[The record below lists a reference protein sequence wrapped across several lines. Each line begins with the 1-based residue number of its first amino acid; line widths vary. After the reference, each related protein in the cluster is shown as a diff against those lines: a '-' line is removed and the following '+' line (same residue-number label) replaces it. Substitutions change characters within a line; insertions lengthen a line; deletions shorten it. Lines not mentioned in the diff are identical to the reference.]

1 LTTEKHPTGRPSR
14 AQAEAAARILLE
26 FLNEDLARAGVQGTP
41 ERIVRGLEDMTWGL
55 RAKPPELRL
64 FEAPEAD
71 PGQPVLVRGIEFA
84 SLCEHH
90 LLPFWGIAD
99 LAYLPAG
106 GKVLGLSKIPRLV
119 HFWAARPQ
127 LQERLTFELARELG
141 KAAVAPR
148 DVGEEPAFLRE
159 HLDVFVRLRAQHA
172 CMLCRGVRSGAET
185 VTVAACGQFRDGS
198 MLREQVDT
206 QLIQTR

>member
-1 LTTEKHPTGRPSR
+1 MTTETHPPERPSR
-14 AQAEAAARILLE
+14 EQAEAAVRTLIEYLQ
-26 FLNEDLARAGVQGTP
+26 EDLARAGLHDTP
-41 ERIVRGLEDMTWGL
+41 DRVVRGLEDMTWGL
-55 RAKPPELRL
+55 RAQPPELRL

-71 PGQPVLVRGIEFA
+71 PGQPVLVRGVEFS

-99 LAYLPAG
+99 LAYLPADNQ
-106 GKVLGLSKIPRLV
+106 VLGLSKIPRLV

-127 LQERLTFELARELG
+127 MQERLTHQLARELG
-141 KAAVAPR
+141 KAAIAPR
-148 DVGEEPAFLRE
+148 SIVDEPAFVRDELN
-159 HLDVFVRLRAQHA
+159 VFVRLRAQHA

-185 VTVAACGQFRDGS
+185 VTIAACGQFRDGS

-206 QLIQTR
+206 QLIQNR